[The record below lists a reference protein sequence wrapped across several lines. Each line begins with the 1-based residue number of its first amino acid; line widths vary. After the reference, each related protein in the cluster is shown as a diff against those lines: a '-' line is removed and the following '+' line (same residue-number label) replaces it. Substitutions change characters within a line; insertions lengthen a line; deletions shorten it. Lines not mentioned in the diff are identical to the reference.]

1 MSLTAISTM
10 IITTLCAFLVENDE
24 LFYAGTGMAG
34 VQLVY
39 WVAFTTG
46 YGAVVSPWLHPFVVV
61 EAPVAAWGE
70 CEMQAVS
77 EAL

>member
-1 MSLTAISTM
+1 M

-39 WVAFTTG
+39 WIAFTTG
-46 YGAVVSPWLHPFVVV
+46 YGAVVSSWLHPFVLDIPSI
-61 EAPVAAWGE
+61 EEGSKE
-70 CEMQAVS
+70 LS
-77 EAL
+77 EAASAVL